1 MSIIHNMIQVEGF
14 PFTRIKELYISHRP
28 NEHGQI
34 TIVGEIAPEDA
45 KDCQQRADETTSIT
59 VTSSAG
65 EETVTLFTG
74 GVKNLSVANE
84 AGYSVLTVRGITAS
98 FLQDIKKISRTY
110 QNGGKTYEQI
120 LNEAYDGNGSVE
132 LTVTDQ
138 AIGALVMQMDET
150 NWEFTKR
157 MASRFNVPVFTS
169 ITAPKPLV
177 FVGLPPVANT
187 KEITTTSFL
196 HGKQDDEYNRVT
208 ENYMAD
214 GGEALRQDFS
224 ALIARS
230 YDYVYL
236 GDIISINGSECRV
249 KRVEARLVDG
259 ILEMEYLLAGKTGFV
274 APQVSN
280 TACAGRVLI
289 GQVKDVQR
297 DTVKVHL
304 IEIDKEYDGSGDWWF
319 PYSTAYSSS
328 DGSGWYCMPEIGDYV
343 RIMFPSKN
351 EADGFAASSINTA
364 PLANPRHKSLK
375 APSGKEL
382 LMTDGGLYIICQ
394 HQKIFIDLTQDDGI
408 KIVSAQNITVESEA
422 NVTVQAKK
430 DIQVLAKE
438 QILLKSGESFI
449 NMLPDQITLAA
460 KDVVIT

>member
-1 MSIIHNMIQVEGF
+1 MSIIHSTIQVEGF

-28 NEHGQI
+28 NEHGLI
-34 TIVGEIAPEDA
+34 TIVGEITPEDA
-45 KDCQQRADETTSIT
+45 KDCEQRADETTALT
-59 VTSSAG
+59 VTASVG
-65 EETVTLFTG
+65 KETLTLFKG
-74 GVKNLSVANE
+74 GVQNLSVANE
-84 AGYSVLTVRGITAS
+84 AGYSLLTVHGITSS

-120 LNEAYDGNGSVE
+120 LNQAYAGNGSVE
-132 LTVTDQ
+132 LTITDQ
-138 AIGALVMQMDET
+138 AIGALIMQMDET

-157 MASRFNVPVFTS
+157 MASRSNVPVFAS
-169 ITAPKPLV
+169 ITAPKPMV

-196 HGKQDDEYNRVT
+196 HGKEDDEYNRVT
-208 ENYMAD
+208 ENYMAG

-236 GDIISINGSECRV
+236 GDIITINGSECRV
-249 KRVEARLVDG
+249 KRVEARLIDG
-259 ILEMEYLLAGKTGFV
+259 MLEMEYVLAGKTGFV
-274 APQVSN
+274 APHVSN
-280 TACAGRVLI
+280 AACAGRVLI
-289 GQVKDVQR
+289 GQVKEVKR

-304 IEIDKEYDGSGDWWF
+304 LEIDKEYDGSGDWWF
-319 PYSTAYSSS
+319 PYSTAYSSN

-382 LMTDGGLYIICQ
+382 LMTDSGLYIICQ

-408 KIVSAQNITVESEA
+408 KIVSSENIVVESEA
-422 NVTVQAKK
+422 NVTVQAKR

-438 QILLKSGESFI
+438 QILLQSGESFI
-449 NMLPDQITLAA
+449 NMLPNQITLAA
-460 KDVVIT
+460 KDVIIT